1 MSARRHGVALAL
13 LLGTASV
20 AGAYATITTASLHS
34 ATKPEVV
41 ASAAIAKR
49 QARLDAW
56 EASLRRAL
64 ASKPPQLPAL
74 PHYGHAAGVRSPS
87 YRALPAPVAVRGTQK
102 STPAPATVTA
112 PPRTRAPRPAKKR
125 PVPSLRPTRTATP
138 QTVPRTA
145 IAPVPPPVAQEPAPA
160 VPTPSPAAPAPAP
173 AVTPLSQP
181 ATAAPPMNDAEQQC
195 AALKQAA
202 QGQGET
208 ARRAAERQCDALL
221 HPGGEGGEDDD

>member
-1 MSARRHGVALAL
+1 MRRIVFAAAAAVTTSPGTLASRGCVMSARRHGIALAL

-74 PHYGHAAGVRSPS
+74 PHYGHVAGVRSPS

-102 STPAPATVTA
+102 STPAPATVTT
-112 PPRTRAPRPAKKR
+112 PPRTRAPRPAEKR
-125 PVPSLRPTRTATP
+125 PVPSLRPTRTAR
-138 QTVPRTA
+138 PRRSRGLQSLRYRLQSLRSQRR
-145 IAPVPPPVAQEPAPA
+145 PSPPPPRPHRLLRL
-160 VPTPSPAAPAPAP
+160 PS
-173 AVTPLSQP
+173 
-181 ATAAPPMNDAEQQC
+181 
-195 AALKQAA
+195 
-202 QGQGET
+202 
-208 ARRAAERQCDALL
+208 RR
-221 HPGGEGGEDDD
+221 